1 MKLVFTTVYV
11 SAAAPSFPFRKTCI
25 NHLARIGQKFDSW
38 GGHKT
43 NYHFKRHVKMSPQ
56 HDDHHILQ
64 ESGKLL
70 DSWGGHKTNYF
81 VKRHVKMSPQHDDHH
96 ILQESDKSPILGADI
111 RPIIALKDT
120 LKCPP

>member
-1 MKLVFTTVYV
+1 
-11 SAAAPSFPFRKTCI
+11 
-25 NHLARIGQKFDSW
+25 
-38 GGHKT
+38 
-43 NYHFKRHVKMSPQ
+43 MSPQ

-70 DSWGGHKTNYF
+70 DSWGGHKTNYL

-111 RPIIALKDT
+111 RPIISLKDT